1 MSVIQKIGDF
11 YCFAVFDPSTKEL
24 LYSKYNFDFPK
35 YKLDKG
41 ISNASNNTQ
50 VFHHFLTLNET
61 DLWEPFTVKNE
72 LKQYFSTITPQIKKY
87 FDLYN
92 YVLKDF
98 NLRSLNTQVT
108 LFTILTNQFD
118 LIYYDYF
125 TEIPIVCEFL
135 HDDGDSILSKYNFDF
150 HRYSS
155 DFNVYGSKVSIF
167 YDLLLRITYLS
178 GNEMGFN
185 GFNNIP
191 EKFKN
196 YFFTD
201 GSSQTQLSEYLE
213 KYSVF
218 SPFPNVRESFE
229 NIDFD
234 VYKTYVNSNYP
245 SVNCDT
251 NEEAKMYY
259 LTTGQF
265 QQDTIIFIKENDDII
280 KQANKSVCT
289 VITNNNSYG
298 TGFLIKGPAEYDI
311 INGIQQI
318 YLVTCYHIIENSEKN
333 VLYACCNYKGSTIKL
348 QFRIIGFDRHI
359 DICICIYDDTLPYN
373 KAFYPEDT
381 YHIRDNLNLLDIK
394 SHVTNFLGQKVFT
407 LGNPSL
413 IDNYSYMEGKI
424 IDPKYSGSFKNS
436 DVLSYPPTIL
446 TSIHASK
453 GQSGSPVFIEDDNNS
468 LICIGMLTSKLGKNN
483 QYSVAINNNL
493 FKSAVFNGINIWINL
508 VSKFG
513 INDFEN
519 LRYYSQD
526 IVPKKWLGVIFEY
539 YNPVSSTYPELKSL
553 PYVGGVLIRNFILGF
568 NKNTIKFVTNY
579 DEMSEKNIE
588 KIDTPLLKSKMYNKF
603 ILSNN
608 VAIVLKSVK
617 VYDGINGQYKKY
629 NLGKYDNQNGMDC
642 ITYGFIENAT
652 IKNTPNYTNLAYR
665 KYSKLT
671 FEYYY
676 YTGNEWLLETD
687 TIGGNDPSWY
697 NIYSDDTGHTYYQ
710 HKWEF
715 PLFLVPYLEPFNLNY
730 LNFFKNLRKK
740 LNKLANQ
747 IKSSFEKINCNACG
761 KELKYV
767 GLAFKDE
774 FVDRWRNSNPNPIDT
789 AAGGAELGW
798 CINPLCKH
806 FCATRDKYDT
816 FRTDYP
822 RWDPDRHILFDTYF
836 KHYKDVPPSHNF
848 LATTGITSF
857 SIRW

>member
-1 MSVIQKIGDF
+1 MSVIQRIGDF

-24 LYSKYNFDFPK
+24 LYSKYNFNFPK
-35 YKLDKG
+35 YRLDKG

-50 VFHHFLTLNET
+50 VFHHFLTLNVT
-61 DLWEPFTVKNE
+61 DLWEPFTVKDE
-72 LKQYFSTITPQIKKY
+72 LKQYFSTITPEIQEY

-98 NLRSLNTQVT
+98 NLRSLNTQVS
-108 LFTILTNQFD
+108 LFRILQNQFD

-150 HRYSS
+150 DRYSS
-155 DFNVYGSKVSIF
+155 DFNVYGSKLSIF

-178 GNEMGFN
+178 GNAISFN

-201 GSSQTQLSEYLE
+201 GSSETQLSQYLE

-218 SPFPNVRESFE
+218 SPFQNVRESFE

-234 VYKTYVNSNYP
+234 IYKTYINSNYP
-245 SVNCDT
+245 TVQCNT
-251 NEEAKMYY
+251 TTEAKMYY

-359 DICICIYDDTLPYN
+359 DICICMYDDTLPYN
-373 KAFYPEDT
+373 KAFYPEET

-413 IDNYSYMEGKI
+413 IDNYSYMEGRI
-424 IDPKYSGSFKNS
+424 IDPKYSGSFENS
-436 DVLSYPPTIL
+436 EVLSYPPTIL
-446 TSIHASK
+446 SSILATE
-453 GQSGSPVFIEDDNNS
+453 GQSGSPLFIEENNS
-468 LICIGMLTSKLGKNN
+468 LICIGMITSKIGEYN
-483 QYSVAINNNL
+483 QYCVAVNNNL
-493 FKSAVFNGINIWINL
+493 FKSALFNGINIWINL

-539 YNPVSSTYPELKSL
+539 YNPVSTTYPELKNL
-553 PYVGGVLIRNFILGF
+553 PYVGGVLITNFILGF
-568 NKNTIKFVTNY
+568 NKKTTQFVTNY
-579 DEMSEKNIE
+579 DEMSETNIE

-617 VYDGINGQYKKY
+617 VYDGINGNYKKY

-652 IKNTPNYTNLAYR
+652 IRNTPNYTNLAYR

-676 YTGNEWLLETD
+676 YTGKEWLLETE

-697 NIYSDDTGHTYYQ
+697 NIYRDNSNHIYYQ
-710 HKWEF
+710 HKWEY
-715 PLFLVPYLEPFNLNY
+715 PLFLVPYLEPFNPNY
-730 LNFFKNLRKK
+730 LNIFKKIRRGIKNVI
-740 LNKLANQ
+740 NQ
-747 IKSSFEKINCNACG
+747 IESSFQKINCNACG
-761 KELKYV
+761 KPLKYV
-767 GLAFKDE
+767 KSAFKHQ
-774 FVDRWRNSNPNPIDT
+774 FVDRWRNSHPNPIDT
-789 AAGGAELGW
+789 AAGGLELGW

-806 FCATRDKYDT
+806 FCATREKYDS
-816 FRTDYP
+816 FRINEP
-822 RWDPDRHILFDTYF
+822 QWNPNMILFDTHF
-836 KHYKDVPPSHNF
+836 THYSDVPQDQIPEGMS
-848 LATTGITSF
+848 SF
-857 SIRW
+857 SIPW